1 MENENQV
8 EQEAGTTP
16 ENITEAPSQE
26 NTESPVEVELRK
38 EQGRIVRSEEEKA
51 AFSLKKNFEKVK
63 ELGLDP
69 EEILGVKPKDAPDKD
84 QPLTV
89 AMLEQ
94 LQKENGKKTAL
105 QLAESIE
112 DTKERE
118 LTKIYLENR
127 IVPSGDAQEDLKMA
141 RALVNSVKNGQI
153 AQLAATRGTPAAHSS
168 SPSAPAKVEKEVEL
182 TREEQVL
189 MAGFNLTK
197 EQVLAARPKQ

>member
-94 LQKENGKKTAL
+94 LQKENGKKSAL